1 MNCWEGRVV
10 FWDFVAKL
18 GRHWNNTWYNYAT
31 IADIW
36 PNGARQPNVSSNY
49 TVIRRQ
55 REKKHMCSFQE
66 SLKNT
71 VHIARHRLFYHPQFS
86 LTQWGTV
93 WRAELRRQRREG
105 GSDTTHWVCA
115 QLKGASV
122 RTLPLMSS
130 DELNRANSRTEEL
143 IHEPSKYCV
152 QNISICSSWSCQHRV
167 LDKDIRQSN

>member
-31 IADIW
+31 IADVW

-55 REKKHMCSFQE
+55 REKNTCVLFKNR
-66 SLKNT
+66 LKST
-71 VHIARHRLFYHPQFS
+71 VHIARHRLIYHSQFS
-86 LTQWGTV
+86 LTQCGTV
-93 WRAELRRQRREG
+93 WRLSCGVNAEKADWTPLAGFAR
-105 GSDTTHWVCA
+105 A
-115 QLKGASV
+115 QKGASV
-122 RTLPLMSS
+122 RTPPLMSS